1 MKQQRHRHTNSNKQS
16 ARNTFETCMRV
27 CLVLCVLIATASRAL
42 HGDVAPGCPK
52 RFSTNGERSVLGI
65 WDQPPE
71 PQLRDNEKAAKAPEP
86 TTPVGT
92 QHILSMG
99 AVGMQVEAVPRDTL
113 ARAVRGGAWI
123 WVHLGLD
130 FFPPGE
136 PGKTASRHERS
147 QRASNQGPRQTCAKT
162 NAQYRIDFC
171 RTKPVLAT
179 FFESIL

>member
-1 MKQQRHRHTNSNKQS
+1 
-16 ARNTFETCMRV
+16 MRV

-113 ARAVRGGAWI
+113 ARAVRGGA
-123 WVHLGLD
+123 
-130 FFPPGE
+130 
-136 PGKTASRHERS
+136 
-147 QRASNQGPRQTCAKT
+147 
-162 NAQYRIDFC
+162 
-171 RTKPVLAT
+171 
-179 FFESIL
+179 